1 MGKPPKGILEVLVKQ
16 DNRFYIDFE
25 SFIHKSKWHVPLGGR
40 TTQGGRVD
48 SRARFTQNKGGS
60 RRIKGVHAKFT
71 VVSRQ
76 FHGSFTVPYSWSTGM
91 PIAYGKYDSDTLI
104 TRDLPIMQRC
114 KLAGHTN
121 LHGIKLG
128 TRLI

>member
-1 MGKPPKGILEVLVKQ
+1 MNPSGMYLWADEPLRADGLTHELRYHGKTSVLGCA
-16 DNRFYIDFE
+16 
-25 SFIHKSKWHVPLGGR
+25 W
-40 TTQGGRVD
+40 
-48 SRARFTQNKGGS
+48 FTQNKGGS

-76 FHGSFTVPYSWSTGM
+76 FHGSFMVQYSWSTGM
-91 PIAYGKYDSDTLI
+91 PIACGKYDSDTLI
-104 TRDLPIMQRC
+104 KHKLPIMQRC

-121 LHGIKLG
+121 LHGIALG